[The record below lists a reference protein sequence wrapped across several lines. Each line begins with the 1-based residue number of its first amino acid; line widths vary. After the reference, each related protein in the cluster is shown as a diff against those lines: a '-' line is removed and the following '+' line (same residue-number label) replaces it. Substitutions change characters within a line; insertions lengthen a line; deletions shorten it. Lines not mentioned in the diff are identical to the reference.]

1 MLTSIQAIQYEYG
14 SRSRISN
21 REPIS
26 TLDYR
31 IILFT
36 KLKFQNILA
45 YVRKNNLKFHCG
57 MEKQEKLET
66 LRKEIEAADLP
77 LKKTANLVFGE
88 GNIDCAVMF
97 VGEAPG
103 FNEDMQ
109 KRPFVGRAGKVLD
122 ECIQEIKWRR
132 SDVYITNIVKR
143 RPPEN
148 RDPLPEEI
156 EAYKPYLARQ
166 IEIINPKIIATLG
179 RFSMN
184 YFLPLAKISRD
195 HGKVF
200 EAEDPP
206 SSTTADS
213 GVAKRIIFPLYHPA
227 AALRATAVMND
238 LKADFKKLPDVVSG
252 KSVSK
257 PEMQTPAPK
266 KPEKPQQ
273 SKLF

>member
-1 MLTSIQAIQYEYG
+1 
-14 SRSRISN
+14 
-21 REPIS
+21 
-26 TLDYR
+26 
-31 IILFT
+31 
-36 KLKFQNILA
+36 
-45 YVRKNNLKFHCG
+45 
-57 MEKQEKLET
+57 MEKEEKLNALKKELET
-66 LRKEIEAADLP
+66 ADLP

-97 VGEAPG
+97 IGEAPG
-103 FNEDMQ
+103 FNEDLQ

-122 ECIQEIKWRR
+122 ECIQEIKWKRL
-132 SDVYITNIVKR
+132 DVYITNIVKR

-184 YFLPLAKISRD
+184 YFLPLAKISHD

-200 EAEDPP
+200 EAE
-206 SSTTADS
+206 
-213 GVAKRIIFPLYHPA
+213 GRIIFPLYHPA

-252 KSVSK
+252 KSL
-257 PEMQTPAPK
+257 TPPPATTPPK
-266 KPEKPQQ
+266 KPEKPSQ